1 MRPHIA
7 VTLQDLVTLQVRD
20 GLELQRRLVRERDAN
35 VEERRP
41 HLNVDAV
48 VVVAVV
54 DVERPVDKTVCKLLK

>member
-54 DVERPVDKTVCKLLK
+54 DVERHVDKTVCKLLK